1 MARKQ
6 GHNKPVYEEKIK
18 DAINVALRQIIRDPR
33 ISNVSI
39 TRVELTQDYSH
50 AKVYWD
56 TYDVQ
61 NRGTIKEGMD
71 GIASTLRSTL
81 AKTMNIRH
89 TPSITLFYDS
99 QFEDERKI
107 EELLKK

>member
-6 GHNKPVYEEKIK
+6 GHNKPVYEQKIK
-18 DAINVALRQIIRDPR
+18 DAINTALRQIIKDPR
-33 ISNVSI
+33 VTNVSI
-39 TRVELTQDYSH
+39 TRVELTPDYSH

-71 GIASTLRSTL
+71 GLGSTLRSTL

-89 TPSITLFYDS
+89 TPTITLFYDS
-99 QFEDERKI
+99 QFEDERNI

>member
-6 GHNKPVYEEKIK
+6 GHNKPIYEEKIK
-18 DAINVALRQIIRDPR
+18 DAINVALRQTIRDPR
-33 ISNVSI
+33 VSNVSI
-39 TRVELTQDYSH
+39 TRVELTPDYSH

-56 TYDVQ
+56 TYDVE
-61 NRGTIKEGMD
+61 NRGKIKAGMD
-71 GIASTLRSTL
+71 SLSSTLRSTL

-89 TPSITLFYDS
+89 TPTITLFYDS